1 MKRRDEIVV
10 GLFTIVAVGLLIASM
25 IWFARGGLSKGY
37 AVYSSFGWGEGLK
50 QGQPVLFSGANIGYV
65 DEITLLDSG
74 LVIEMRINKKQRIPE
89 GTVASI
95 APYGFFGDKLIAL
108 KPSHGP
114 NGKYVEPGDTIASA
128 AGGVQLDAI
137 LNRVDTIS
145 RSLNE
150 LVASLKGE
158 LVDQGAIR
166 SIRNTARSADS
177 MIKLIS
183 KLAKDQSAELT
194 ETQATL
200 RRVATSLDSA
210 RIKPAVDG
218 LRAAT
223 ASADSLIRDFQVT
236 NQQFKSL
243 MAKVES
249 GPGLASRMLNDRAF
263 ADSVSATISHLNS
276 LMAEFRANPGKFI
289 RLSIF

>member
-10 GLFTIVAVGLLIASM
+10 GVFTIVAVGLLIASM
-25 IWFARGGLSKGY
+25 FWFARGGLSKGY
-37 AVYSSFGWGEGLK
+37 PIYSTFAWGEGLK

-65 DEITLLDSG
+65 DEIILLDSG
-74 LVIEMRINKKQRIPE
+74 LVIEMRIAKKQRIPE

-108 KPSHGP
+108 KPTHGP
-114 NGKYVEPGDTIASA
+114 NGRFVEAGDTIPSG

-137 LNRVDTIS
+137 INRVDTIS

-150 LVASLKGE
+150 LVTSLKGE

-166 SIRNTARSADS
+166 SIRTTARSADS

-183 KLAKDQSAELT
+183 RLAQTQSAELT
-194 ETQATL
+194 KTQETL
-200 RRVATSLDSA
+200 RNLATSVDSA
-210 RIKPAVDG
+210 RLRPMIEG

-223 ASADSLIRDFQVT
+223 ANADSLIIDFKGT
-236 NQQFKSL
+236 NQRLKTL
-243 MAKVES
+243 LAKVDS
-249 GPGLASRMLNDRAF
+249 GPGLAARLLNDRAF
-263 ADSVSATISHLNS
+263 ADSVTAT
-276 LMAEFRANPGKFI
+276 MAEFKALMADFKANPRKYI

>member
-1 MKRRDEIVV
+1 
-10 GLFTIVAVGLLIASM
+10 
-25 IWFARGGLSKGY
+25 
-37 AVYSSFGWGEGLK
+37 VYSKFAWGEGLK
-50 QGQPVLFSGANIGYV
+50 QGQPVLFSGANVGYV

-74 LVIEMRINKKQRIPE
+74 LVVELRINKKQRIPD

-108 KPSHGP
+108 KPTHGP
-114 NGKYVEPGDTIASA
+114 NGQFLESGDTIPA
-128 AGGVQLDAI
+128 APGGVSLDAI

-150 LVASLKGE
+150 MVTSLKSE

-183 KLAKDQSAELT
+183 KLAQSQSAELT
-194 ETQATL
+194 KTQETL
-200 RRVATSLDSA
+200 RSVATSIDSA
-210 RIKPAVDG
+210 RLKPAIDG
-218 LRAAT
+218 LRVVAAR
-223 ASADSLIRDFQVT
+223 ADSLIGDFQVT
-236 NQQFKSL
+236 NQRLKTL
-243 MAKVES
+243 MAKVDS
-249 GPGLASRMLNDRAF
+249 GPGLASRLLNDRAF
-263 ADSVSATISHLNS
+263 ADSVSATIAHLNS
-276 LMAEFRANPGKFI
+276 LMAEFKANPRKFI